1 MITLKIVKLLGGML
15 VTITGV
21 LTENLIT
28 SIDVKE
34 CGIRMSK
41 EGLEKAKEIAKLMR
55 KIKGYKYEYYTPDT
69 PIQKMIKEERMS
81 LNCHDKGSNSKQEE

>member
-1 MITLKIVKLLGGML
+1 ML

-28 SIDVKE
+28 SIDVKNV
-34 CGIRMSK
+34 GLLMSK

-69 PIQKMIKEERMS
+69 PMQKRIKEERIR
-81 LNCHDKGSNSKQEE
+81 LNCHDNQKKKKEMIKN